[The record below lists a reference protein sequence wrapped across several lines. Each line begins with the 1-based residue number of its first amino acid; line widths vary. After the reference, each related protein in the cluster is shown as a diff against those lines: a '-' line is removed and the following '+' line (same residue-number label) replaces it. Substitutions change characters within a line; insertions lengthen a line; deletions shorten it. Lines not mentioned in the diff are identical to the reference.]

1 MPPAGVLVA
10 RARTNRGAVE
20 DSTIGA
26 IWNPQMQRRAFRIN
40 LPTSYKPAA
49 GQKRA
54 KGGEDEDAEE
64 EELVDVN
71 REAILSEIARIGGD
85 LVEKIE
91 VKGA

>member
-1 MPPAGVLVA
+1 LVFF
-10 RARTNRGAVE
+10 RGAVE
-20 DSTIGA
+20 DNTIGA
-26 IWNPQMQRRAFRIN
+26 IWNPQMQRRPFRIN
-40 LPTSYKPAA
+40 LPTSYNPAA

-54 KGGEDEDAEE
+54 KGAEDEDAEE

-71 REAILSEIARIGGD
+71 KDAILSEIARIGGD